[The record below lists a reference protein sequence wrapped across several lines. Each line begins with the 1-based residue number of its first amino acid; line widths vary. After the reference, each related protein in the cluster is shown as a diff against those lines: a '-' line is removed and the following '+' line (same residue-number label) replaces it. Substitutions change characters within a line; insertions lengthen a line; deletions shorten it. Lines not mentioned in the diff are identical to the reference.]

1 MGKIKGSKMK
11 ARRCKAN
18 ARERNRMHGLN
29 AALDRLRRCIPI
41 QTQNLKL
48 YNPHYSQTQK
58 LSKIE
63 TLRLARNYITALTTI
78 LAANRS
84 LHPQEFLQ
92 ILSRDLSQPT
102 SNLLAACIGQKTY
115 EIFAFEHNL
124 SAQFDLSNKNYSKD
138 WHKNCTYFENAP
150 AFANSNVFIRNSQHT
165 MISNVKH
172 EY

>member
-1 MGKIKGSKMK
+1 MTMENSIRKKSFSDSFRNSIKLK
-11 ARRCKAN
+11 ARRSKAN

-48 YNPHYSQTQK
+48 YSPHYSQTQK

-78 LAANRS
+78 LSKNRS

-92 ILSRDLSQPT
+92 ILSQDLSQST
-102 SNLLAACIGQKTY
+102 SNVLAACIGQKNY
-115 EIFAFEHNL
+115 EILYREFEIC
-124 SAQFDLSNKNYSKD
+124 D
-138 WHKNCTYFENAP
+138 
-150 AFANSNVFIRNSQHT
+150 
-165 MISNVKH
+165 
-172 EY
+172 